1 MCARFSAVLIF
12 LIKGFK
18 KSSIYNQ
25 KHLLLLIKENLKKK
39 KKKKTVYFFFFC
51 LRHLKLYEVKLLITS
66 VII

>member
-39 KKKKTVYFFFFC
+39 KQKNKFFFFFFA
-51 LRHLKLYEVKLLITS
+51 YVT
-66 VII
+66 